1 VSIHEWLS
9 AVMPFCKA
17 ANCVHVVFAKL
28 EELGLD
34 HRCLIVTKAK
44 SVHLNRHRKISRVM
58 EVTVLRQIAQTAES
72 RGMI

>member
-1 VSIHEWLS
+1 MSIHEWLS
-9 AVMPFCKA
+9 AMMPFCKA

-34 HRCLIVTKAK
+34 NRCLVVTKAK
-44 SVHLNRHRKISRVM
+44 SVHLNRHRVM
-58 EVTVLRQIAQTAES
+58 EVTVLRQIAQMAES